1 MLVRYIWY
9 INRAYCFCQVSSLRA
24 FGNVHISALQFLRG
38 HFCKRGFMVSARGS
52 RGSMSGAMLSN
63 DHSGLL
69 HHSPEVRSHYCLIWK
84 EPFYILVWWII
95 LVQTE
100 GILDLRHYCTY
111 FTYMCPCTHPSPPG
125 KLPWLHT
132 VWRKGNWATRRLT
145 KVLTGKGGKLG
156 MQMGD

>member
-1 MLVRYIWY
+1 MLIRYIWY

-52 RGSMSGAMLSN
+52 QGSMSGAMLSN

-84 EPFYILVWWII
+84 ESFYILVWWII
-95 LVQTE
+95 LVQTGRNLRSEALLYLLYIYVPLYPSFSAWEATMIAHSVKGRKLSHKEVNE
-100 GILDLRHYCTY
+100 GAHRHRAKLR
-111 FTYMCPCTHPSPPG
+111 MQ
-125 KLPWLHT
+125 
-132 VWRKGNWATRRLT
+132 KG
-145 KVLTGKGGKLG
+145 
-156 MQMGD
+156 D